1 MASTKYSLECRSCNH
16 NIGDM
21 GAWFENNQQ
30 CPECGNKWAD
40 VKYTADMTGVKKL
53 IEIKDHEA
61 KSVFNYFDF
70 LPIDNKENIVTNGE
84 GVIPVQ
90 RWSFLEDFAKKYY
103 NLDLKVNVYR
113 NDLNPGTGTFKDVA
127 ASVAASGLKEH
138 GVKQYCVASTGNIA
152 SAFSHYLAEAG
163 INLAVFVPEN
173 ALKANVAEV
182 SAHGQKIFRVKGD
195 YAMAKKVAAE
205 YASKNGILMSGGNT
219 DPLRVE
225 AKKTMVFEWLRQCG
239 ELPNVYIQALSG
251 GTGPIAID
259 KAVRDLEGI
268 YDLKNPRY
276 IMVQPSGCDPMTQ
289 GWEKSKA
296 NGFPEGWLQDYPIM
310 ENPVTEVPTLA
321 TGNPATYPIIAKIVK
336 DSDGEII
343 TFDEA
348 KVKDISRIVAF
359 EKGSKIGPASST
371 ALGGFF
377 ESLKNNILRDGE
389 SVLINLGEGMNRA
402 PELVEQMI
410 YTSQLV
416 SSVEECEV
424 PNREDYREVVWKK
437 IVSEVTV
444 NS

>member
-1 MASTKYSLECRSCNH
+1 MSSTKYHLECRSCNH
-16 NIGDM
+16 EIGDM
-21 GAWFENNQQ
+21 GAWFESKQQ
-30 CPECGNKWAD
+30 CPECGSKWAD
-40 VKYTADMTGVKKL
+40 VKYSADMSGVKKL
-53 IEIKDHEA
+53 IDIEDHEA

-90 RWSFLEDFAKKYY
+90 NWAFLEDFAKKYY
-103 NLDLKVNVYR
+103 NLDLEVNVYR

-195 YAMAKKVAAE
+195 YAMAKKVAAD
-205 YASKNGILMSGGNT
+205 YAKKNNILMSGGNT

-239 ELPNVYIQALSG
+239 QLPDVYIQALSG

-268 YDLKNPRY
+268 YEVKNPRY

-289 GWEKSKA
+289 GWKMAKA
-296 NGFPEGWLQDYPIM
+296 NNYPEGWLNEYPIM
-310 ENPVTEVPTLA
+310 ENPQTEVPTLA

-343 TFDEA
+343 TFNEDLIEDMA
-348 KVKDISRIVAF
+348 RIVAF
-359 EKGSKIGPASST
+359 EKGVKIGPASTT

-377 ESLKNNILRDGE
+377 KALEVNALRNGE
-389 SVLINLGEGMNRA
+389 SIIINIGEGMNRA
-402 PELVEQMI
+402 PELVEEMI
-410 YTSQLV
+410 YTSELV
-416 SSVEECEV
+416 SSADECKV
-424 PNREDYREVVWKK
+424 PNREDYREKLWATV
-437 IVSEVTV
+437 IPQEVLK
-444 NS
+444 